1 MRYCFGGMQRTKKKR
16 NGTLKKYKKSFRKN
30 KWLRIT
36 VGFIHTFHE
45 ISSDECGGNFI

>member
-16 NGTLKKYKKSFRKN
+16 NRTLKKYKEGSREN

-36 VGFIHTFHE
+36 SQFIRTFHE
-45 ISSDECGGNFI
+45 ISSDECEGNSI